1 LWLEHLNKRNGINS
15 HAKERNLFQATQR
28 LKRSSCAF
36 SAASRLTR
44 ESDPRFEAADIR
56 QGIYHARPS
65 FRTTVAERVR
75 ILEPAVMRSARV
87 VRHTAAQSLMSK
99 RSASRSSDQEVM
111 RYLSRSQIFKDYEGA
126 FSAAMGLPLNIRGYN
141 SWSPSHHGKEDRDS
155 FASILARFNKAR
167 AACLRAQT
175 DASREPDSTKRTVTW
190 FAGLSESAVPVY
202 VGDHILGFLETGEV
216 MLKNPTKKHF
226 ASITRQLRAW
236 GYKADW
242 KQLERAYFRSCVL
255 SPDRYRAMLLLLNIF
270 AQHLSILSNQLVV
283 RREKDESANMAR
295 ARQFIEKHQAEP
307 LSLGRVAQAANISRH
322 YFCKMFKKATGMNF
336 IDYLSRVRVEKS
348 KTLLLNPNSRISE
361 AAFASGFQSMTNFN
375 RAFRRIVGRSPTQFR
390 ESLPKLRRS
399 V

>member
-1 LWLEHLNKRNGINS
+1 MRRS
-15 HAKERNLFQATQR
+15 
-28 LKRSSCAF
+28 KRSSLV
-36 SAASRLTR
+36 RN
-44 ESDPRFEAADIR
+44 
-56 QGIYHARPS
+56 ARG
-65 FRTTVAERVR
+65 RGA
-75 ILEPAVMRSARV
+75 
-87 VRHTAAQSLMSK
+87 TA
-99 RSASRSSDQEVM
+99 RSSDQEVLLH
-111 RYLSRSQIFKDYEGA
+111 LSRSQIFKDYEQA
-126 FSAAMGLPLNIRGYN
+126 FSEAVGLPLNIRAHD
-141 SWSPSHHGKEDRDS
+141 SWSPSHHGKTDHDS
-155 FASILARFNKAR
+155 FAAILARFNQAR

-175 DASREPDSTKRTVTW
+175 DASQEPSSTTRTVTW

-236 GYKADW
+236 GYKTDW
-242 KQLERAYFRSCVL
+242 KQLERSYFRTCVL
-255 SPDRYRAMLLLLNIF
+255 SPDRYRAMLRLLGIF

-283 RREKDESANMAR
+283 GREKEESANMTR
-295 ARQFIEKHQAEP
+295 TQKFIETHQAQP
-307 LSLGRVAQAANISRH
+307 LSLGRVAEAANISRH

>member
-1 LWLEHLNKRNGINS
+1 ML
-15 HAKERNLFQATQR
+15 
-28 LKRSSCAF
+28 
-36 SAASRLTR
+36 
-44 ESDPRFEAADIR
+44 P
-56 QGIYHARPS
+56 
-65 FRTTVAERVR
+65 
-75 ILEPAVMRSARV
+75 ARV
-87 VRHTAAQSLMSK
+87 VRRGAAQIIMSK
-99 RSASRSSDQEVM
+99 RSASRSSDREVM
-111 RYLSRSQIFKDYEGA
+111 RHLSRSQIFKDYEGA
-126 FSAAMGLPLNIRGYN
+126 FSKAMGLPLNIRGHD
-141 SWSPSHHGKEDRDS
+141 SWSPSHHGKDERKS

-167 AACLRAQT
+167 SACLKAQT
-175 DASREPDSTKRTVTW
+175 DASREPDSTRRTVTW

-202 VGDHILGFLETGEV
+202 IGDHILGFLETGEV

-242 KQLERAYFRSCVL
+242 RQLERAYFRSCVL
-255 SPDRYRAMLLLLNIF
+255 SPSRYRAMLRLLSIF

-283 RREKDESANMAR
+283 RREKDEPANMAR

-348 KTLLLNPNSRISE
+348 KTLLLNPNSTISE

-390 ESLPKLRRS
+390 QSLPKLQRAFS
-399 V
+399 G

>member
-1 LWLEHLNKRNGINS
+1 VVAVASWKR
-15 HAKERNLFQATQR
+15 R
-28 LKRSSCAF
+28 
-36 SAASRLTR
+36 SRLLR
-44 ESDPRFEAADIR
+44 LNSGSLQQGALCLPESPERCI
-56 QGIYHARPS
+56 S
-65 FRTTVAERVR
+65 RTG
-75 ILEPAVMRSARV
+75 M
-87 VRHTAAQSLMSK
+87 
-99 RSASRSSDQEVM
+99 
-111 RYLSRSQIFKDYEGA
+111 
-126 FSAAMGLPLNIRGYN
+126 
-141 SWSPSHHGKEDRDS
+141 
-155 FASILARFNKAR
+155 
-167 AACLRAQT
+167 
-175 DASREPDSTKRTVTW
+175 RTVTW

-202 VGDHILGFLETGEV
+202 IGDHILGFLETGEV

-236 GYKADW
+236 GYKANW

-255 SPDRYRAMLLLLNIF
+255 SPDRYRAMLRLLSIF

-307 LSLGRVAQAANISRH
+307 LSLGRVAQAANISRY

-390 ESLPKLRRS
+390 ESLPKLRRALKMVAS
-399 V
+399 

>member
-1 LWLEHLNKRNGINS
+1 MSAG
-15 HAKERNLFQATQR
+15 R
-28 LKRSSCAF
+28 L
-36 SAASRLTR
+36 
-44 ESDPRFEAADIR
+44 
-56 QGIYHARPS
+56 
-65 FRTTVAERVR
+65 
-75 ILEPAVMRSARV
+75 
-87 VRHTAAQSLMSK
+87 
-99 RSASRSSDQEVM
+99 
-111 RYLSRSQIFKDYEGA
+111 RYLRPGEKGPKQPMFRLQFEDGGELVLTEAGAKRRAGVWLLRPAELEGELA
-126 FSAAMGLPLNIRGYN
+126 HLGPEADTLDADSLAA
-141 SWSPSHHGKEDRDS
+141 
-155 FASILARFNKAR
+155 ILARFNRAR

-175 DASREPDSTKRTVTW
+175 DASLEPDSTVRTVTW

-226 ASITRQLRAW
+226 SSITRQLRAW

-242 KQLERAYFRSCVL
+242 KRLERAYFRSCVL
-255 SPDRYRAMLLLLNIF
+255 PPDRYQAMLRLLSIF
-270 AQHLSILSNQLVV
+270 AQHLSILSNQLVA
-283 RREKDESANMAR
+283 RQEKEEPANMAR

-307 LSLGRVAQAANISRH
+307 LSLGRVAQSANISRY

-390 ESLPKLRRS
+390 ESLPKLGRPA
-399 V
+399 